1 MFDGGFISSI
11 LFITH
16 DTLSVNY
23 ALKPKAASLF
33 LLFVYFL
40 ILKGLTGLRGSLDF
54 SAQAGI
60 VFFFKKSSVCSL
72 WASEVELSFS

>member
-11 LFITH
+11 LFITR

-23 ALKPKAASLF
+23 ALKPTAAPLF

-40 ILKGLTGLRGSLDF
+40 ILKALTGLRGSLDF

-60 VFFFKKSSVCSL
+60 AFYFKVLCL
-72 WASEVELSFS
+72 FPLGL

>member
-11 LFITH
+11 LFITR

-23 ALKPKAASLF
+23 ALKPAAAPLF

-40 ILKGLTGLRGSLDF
+40 ILKALTGLRGSLDF
-54 SAQAGI
+54 SAQADI
-60 VFFFKKSSVCSL
+60 VFFSPLLFPL
-72 WASEVELSFS
+72 GL